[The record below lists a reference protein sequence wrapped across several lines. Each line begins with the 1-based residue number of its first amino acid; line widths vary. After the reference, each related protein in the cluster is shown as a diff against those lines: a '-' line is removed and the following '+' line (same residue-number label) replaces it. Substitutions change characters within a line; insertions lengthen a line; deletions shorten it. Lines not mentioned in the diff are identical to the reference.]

1 MMKTSAGLLVFR
13 IRDRRLELFI
23 AHMGGPIWAKKDK
36 RAWSIPKGEIDPGE
50 KPLEAAMREFREE
63 TGMEPPESR
72 LINLGQFQQSK
83 RKNIIIWAAEGEL
96 DPSELKSIT
105 FMLQWPPN
113 SGKEI
118 EIPEVDYAEWCT
130 VPDASERVIKGQ
142 VQVLRELEKR
152 LIADDL
158 ID

>member
-1 MMKTSAGLLVFR
+1 MKTSAGLLVFR
-13 IRDRRLELFI
+13 VRDRRLEVFI

-63 TGMEPPESR
+63 TGMEPPESK
-72 LINLGQFQQSK
+72 LINLGEFEQSK
-83 RKNIIIWAAEGEL
+83 RKRIIIWAAEGEL
-96 DPSELKSIT
+96 DPAKLKSIT
-105 FMLQWPPN
+105 FMLKWPPN
-113 SGKEI
+113 SGREI
-118 EIPEVDYAEWCT
+118 EVPEVDYAEWCD
-130 VPDASERVIKGQ
+130 VPDASEKVIKGQ